1 MEFSLRIKVLS
12 LLTSKVEKF
21 HEYSKSAQKK
31 KKSSIFK
38 GSNQNKGYTDTECK
52 NTLTTI

>member
-1 MEFSLRIKVLS
+1 MEFSLRIEVLS

-31 KKSSIFK
+31 KKRKAQFLKEATKIK
-38 GSNQNKGYTDTECK
+38 ATLIQNVKTH
-52 NTLTTI
+52 

>member
-1 MEFSLRIKVLS
+1 MEFSLRIEVLS

-31 KKSSIFK
+31 KRKAQFLKEATKIK
-38 GSNQNKGYTDTECK
+38 ATLIQNVKTH
-52 NTLTTI
+52 

>member
-1 MEFSLRIKVLS
+1 MRIEVLS

-31 KKSSIFK
+31 KAQFLKEATKIK
-38 GSNQNKGYTDTECK
+38 ATLIQNVKTH
-52 NTLTTI
+52 

>member
-31 KKSSIFK
+31 KKAQFLKEATKIK
-38 GSNQNKGYTDTECK
+38 ATLIQNVKTH
-52 NTLTTI
+52 

>member
-1 MEFSLRIKVLS
+1 MEFPLRIEVLG
-12 LLTSKVEKF
+12 LLTSKKKF
-21 HEYSKSAQKK
+21 HEYSKSAQK